1 MAEFVKVARVG
12 EIPPGSVKQVV
23 VGAATICVANVDGQL
38 YAIGD
43 TCTHQEG
50 PLSEGTL
57 EGHVVTCPWHAAEFD
72 VRSGAVLAL
81 PAAEPVPAYDV
92 KVEGGD
98 VLVATEPRG

>member
-1 MAEFVKVARVG
+1 MAEFVKVAQVD
-12 EIPPGSVKQVV
+12 EVPPGSLKQIV
-23 VGAATICVANVDGQL
+23 VGTATLCLANVDGQF

-57 EGHVVTCPWHAAEFD
+57 EGPVVTCPWHAAEFD
-72 VRSGAVLAL
+72 VRTGAVLAL

-92 KVEGGD
+92 RVEGSD